1 MTYLHLKSPEGEPFE
16 VIEQRA
22 GKLLTEGWTFNPA
35 PLAVDTPRIDEVV
48 ETVTVGTPVES
59 NGAIVDAQ
67 TFAEDTPVEVE
78 QAPEPD
84 AGPQE
89 DVTDVPN
96 VVSDD
101 YEAPVEAQEEIGT
114 ARTTRRR

>member
-35 PLAVDTPRIDEVV
+35 PLATDTPRIDEIVDSV
-48 ETVTVGTPVES
+48 SVPAES
-59 NGAIVDAQ
+59 NGAIADAQ
-67 TFAEDTPVEVE
+67 TFAVDAPVEVE

-96 VVSDD
+96 VASDD
-101 YEAPVEAQEEIGT
+101 NDAPVEAVEGQT
-114 ARTTRRR
+114 SRRQRRP